1 MFRKSCESSDDV
13 HWFRWRVVFGVC
25 RNGTPLILTGFFH
38 LLSSDVLQ
46 LTQYTVG
53 WFCKLVNCVTR
64 VKKAHV
70 DLSGEWGGRNIT
82 KSGNEA
88 VGKHRA
94 KNSHWH
100 MSRVRRCPNLM
111 KPQCHLLHT
120 VLNLQYIC
128 SRRDYDIACDL
139 LKSLSYFLLYSSLM
153 YRSRFYRLCW
163 IG

>member
-13 HWFRWRVVFGVC
+13 LGFRWRVVFCVC
-25 RNGTPLILTGFFH
+25 RNGTPLILTGLSH

-46 LTQYTVG
+46 LNIHG
-53 WFCKLVNCVTR
+53 GLVLQTFKMCYSRKKGTR
-64 VKKAHV
+64 W
-70 DLSGEWGGRNIT
+70 LIGEWGGRNIT
-82 KSGNEA
+82 KSGNKA

-111 KPQCHLLHT
+111 KPQCHWLLT

-128 SRRDYDIACDL
+128 SRRDYNIACDL

-153 YRSRFYRLCW
+153 YRSRLYRLCR